1 MSILAEIYAKDVFA
15 GRRDIEAVPAM
26 FRDDARKALEELNI
40 KAETQKQREIEAM
53 EGVEANE

>member
-40 KAETQKQREIEAM
+40 KAETQKQREM